1 MARFTYTVSE
11 MWYKKYC
18 EQYSCL
24 KFSRSFK
31 KPCSVSLA
39 MTEPEFLN
47 LKGAQESISG
57 KKFRQPIY
65 VACRHGGA
73 VG

>member
-1 MARFTYTVSE
+1 MTRFTYTVCE

-18 EQYSCL
+18 EQHSCL

-31 KPCSVSLA
+31 KSCGVSLA

-47 LKGAQESISG
+47 L
-57 KKFRQPIY
+57 
-65 VACRHGGA
+65 
-73 VG
+73 